1 MISALASWWPCKN
14 RRNVLGEG
22 GRFLGER
29 AVTTAPF
36 PQFISQPM
44 RIPVRTH
51 FKEVDSQ
58 THPSGENAIEDTV
71 GKTVFNG
78 IPAGHQSMEL
88 PDTQVAVAA
97 SVDLQD
103 APVAH
108 EASVDLPETQVPLED
123 ERQAILACAHAMG
136 GCTRA
141 GGYNRLF
148 QISSRASPPHHPT
161 CKMRAKPRGLT
172 NSMR

>member
-1 MISALASWWPCKN
+1 
-14 RRNVLGEG
+14 
-22 GRFLGER
+22 
-29 AVTTAPF
+29 
-36 PQFISQPM
+36 M

-58 THPSGENAIEDTV
+58 TDPSGENAIEDTV

-97 SVDLQD
+97 SMDLQD

-123 ERQAILACAHAMG
+123 AQQAILACAHAMG
-136 GCTRA
+136 GWTRA

-148 QISSRASPPHHPT
+148 QISSCASPPPPPHMQDARET
-161 CKMRAKPRGLT
+161 
-172 NSMR
+172 